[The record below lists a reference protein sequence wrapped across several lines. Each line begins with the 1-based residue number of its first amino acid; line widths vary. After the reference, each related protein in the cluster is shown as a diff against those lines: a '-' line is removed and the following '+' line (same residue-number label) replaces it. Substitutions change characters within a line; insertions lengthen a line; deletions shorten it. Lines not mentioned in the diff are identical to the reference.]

1 MQHASQDIH
10 HKMPEKINATI
21 RYLAVKYRF
30 FDNENGCMHIVCNS
44 QTLKEVLIEWN
55 SCDARNLKQLQ
66 NMYVNMYE
74 SITTPQSGLY

>member
-21 RYLAVKYRF
+21 RYLAVKNRF
-30 FDNENGCMHIVCNS
+30 FDHENGCMHIVCNCK
-44 QTLKEVLIEWN
+44 TLKEVLMEWN
-55 SCDARNLKQLQ
+55 SRDACNLKQLQ
-66 NMYVNMYE
+66 YMYISE